1 MFGHQLVQCLVYTGG
16 LVITGSVCKHVIY
29 MITLDW
35 NSLYCFCCHTDDTR
49 PSQHMHCNAVTVCS
63 PCPRLL

>member
-1 MFGHQLVQCLVYTGG
+1 MLGHQLVQCLVYTGG

-35 NSLYCFCCHTDDTR
+35 NSLYCFCCHRTT
-49 PSQHMHCNAVTVCS
+49 QGQVNICTAMQ
-63 PCPRLL
+63 